1 MRGVRSQIKIQRLI
15 SGLEFQRPL
24 SVGGWNGTVG
34 FTWQRTS
41 LKDSEGQNQTVGT
54 CSPLSTPPTRGP
66 WAAGTAPG
74 GYLLTYAEETP
85 YVRGV

>member
-1 MRGVRSQIKIQRLI
+1 MRRVASSQIKIQRLI

-41 LKDSEGQNQTVGT
+41 LLDGEGRNQTVRT
-54 CSPLSTPPTRGP
+54 TPKSECTLLEEPPSEVR
-66 WAAGTAPG
+66 AGG
-74 GYLLTYAEETP
+74 HGCERY
-85 YVRGV
+85 

>member
-41 LKDSEGQNQTVGT
+41 LLDGEGRNQTVRTIQNPASECEKESRSHGRRLPKRT
-54 CSPLSTPPTRGP
+54 
-66 WAAGTAPG
+66 
-74 GYLLTYAEETP
+74 
-85 YVRGV
+85 